1 MVRYKQDIVLY
12 GGNDMKKLLCLG
24 LTATMLLSGA
34 VVANAETSFKDV
46 PSDHWAAPYIE
57 EMAEAGFIS
66 GYEDKTFKPDKDISH
81 LEGIVLFARAM
92 GSNSEAMEEILGYA
106 TREYGD
112 IVDEYDLAFGKDEVC
127 YMLYRGALKADELDD
142 FLASDVR
149 NTPMK
154 RYEAATVITKA
165 MAAEKEANAE
175 ILVDLSYKDAKE
187 IPATAV
193 KFVYFVT
200 ENEIMTGMDGN
211 IFSPNTNVKRSQ
223 IAVML
228 SRTVSEM
235 GLSFFEG
242 TIKEVDSAN
251 GVIITEDAEF
261 EYTSN
266 TIMYNEGKKSA
277 ASDMPENAN
286 AIMTVVRDNVCF
298 VDTLYTE
305 NEEIVSGIFSDYFKT
320 NDVLNITVKNPATE
334 KNEVFE
340 CAEGIRVIRNG
351 QTSSILDF
359 KKGDYVNLTLKNG
372 KVTVISA
379 EQQTTYV
386 QDATVAEI
394 LFEDNLAIKI
404 EHPEDE
410 YNGKVFNV
418 SADVKVIRNDATK
431 TMADIL
437 RGDRVILTLEYGQ
450 VTKVVATSSK
460 KSYEGTIR
468 EIHITSKPSMVV
480 EINGKDYTYDIPSSI
495 SIKVNGEPATIYDFK
510 LGDVAK
516 ITIESQAITALS
528 VTSSSD
534 SAYSITAGI
543 VTASDASFGA
553 IKVTY
558 ESNGVTKEETIKCK
572 DGSSVTATV
581 IDANGKAVN
590 LKDIKVGN
598 IVTVRGAIKNG
609 MFVASVILIESN

>member
-1 MVRYKQDIVLY
+1 MIRYKQDIVLY
-12 GGNDMKKLLCLG
+12 GGINMKKLLCVSLA
-24 LTATMLLSGA
+24 TAMLLSNV

-46 PSDHWAAPYIE
+46 PSNHWAAPYIE

-92 GSNSEAMEEILGYA
+92 GSNSEAMDEILGYA
-106 TREYGD
+106 VREYGD
-112 IVDEYDLAFGKDEVC
+112 VVDEYDLAFGKNEVC
-127 YMLYRGALKADELDD
+127 YMLYRGALKVDELDKY
-142 FLASDVR
+142 LASDVR

-165 MAAEKEANAE
+165 MAAENEANAE

-187 IPATAV
+187 IPADAV

-200 ENEIMTGMDGN
+200 ENEIMNGMDGN

-242 TIKEVDSAN
+242 TIKDVDSAN
-251 GVIITEDAEF
+251 GVIVTEDAEF
-261 EYTSN
+261 QYSSN
-266 TIMYNEGKKSA
+266 TIMYNEGKKTA
-277 ASDMPENAN
+277 ASDMPKNTN
-286 AIMTVVRDNVCF
+286 AIMTVLRDDVCY

-305 NEEIVSGIFSDYFKT
+305 TEEKISGIFYDYFKA
-320 NDVLNITVKNPATE
+320 NDILNITIKNPKTE
-334 KNEVFE
+334 KNEIFE
-340 CAEGIRVIRNG
+340 CADGIRVLRNG
-351 QTSSILDF
+351 ETSSIIDF
-359 KKGDYVNLTLKNG
+359 KKGDAVNLILKNG

-379 EQQTTYV
+379 EQKTTYV
-386 QDATVAEI
+386 QDAIVADVSLEDGLI
-394 LFEDNLAIKI
+394 LKI
-404 EHPEDE
+404 EHSDSQ
-410 YNGKVFNV
+410 YDGMAFNI
-418 SADVKVIRNDATK
+418 SSDVKVIRNEAVVSMSDV
-431 TMADIL
+431 L
-437 RGDRVILTLEYGQ
+437 RGDKVTLTLEYGQ

-460 KSYEGTIR
+460 KNYEGTIR
-468 EIHITSKPSMVV
+468 EIHITAKPYMVV
-480 EINGKDYTYDIPSSI
+480 EINGKLNTYDVPSSI
-495 SIKVNGEPATIYDFK
+495 SIKVNGEAATIYDFK

-534 SAYSITAGI
+534 SAYSITAGV
-543 VTASDASFGA
+543 VTAADASFGA
-553 IKVTY
+553 IKVSY
-558 ESNGVTKEETIKCK
+558 DNNGVTKEETIKCK
-572 DGSSVTATV
+572 EGSTITATV
-581 IDANGKAVN
+581 LDVNGKTTN
-590 LKDIKVGN
+590 LKNIKVGD
-598 IVTVRGAIKNG
+598 IVTIRGSIKNG